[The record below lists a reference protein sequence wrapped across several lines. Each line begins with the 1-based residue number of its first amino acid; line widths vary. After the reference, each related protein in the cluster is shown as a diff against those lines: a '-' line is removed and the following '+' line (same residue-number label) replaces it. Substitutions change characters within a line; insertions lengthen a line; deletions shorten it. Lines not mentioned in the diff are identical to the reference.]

1 MMSRSTLRWM
11 LGLAIAGL
19 AAACGDARSTPG
31 NDPMTRTE
39 AKTVTWSDGKPAI
52 QINCGMPG
60 DCQNRAI
67 AMCRQ
72 SHGNY
77 NVLAMDNMPTR
88 GDASTVRGPASVVV
102 RCT

>member
-19 AAACGDARSTPG
+19 ATACADARSTPG
-31 NDPMTRTE
+31 NDPMTNTD
-39 AKTVTWSDGKPAI
+39 AKTVTWSDGKPAF
-52 QINCGMPG
+52 QINCQMPG

-72 SHGNY
+72 SYGNY
-77 NVLAMDNMPTR
+77 SVLAMDNMPTR
-88 GDASTVRGPASVVV
+88 GDASVVRGPASVVV
-102 RCT
+102 RCA

>member
-1 MMSRSTLRWM
+1 MSRSTLRWI
-11 LGLAIAGL
+11 LGLAVAGL
-19 AAACGDARSTPG
+19 TAACGDAKSTPG
-31 NDPMTRTE
+31 NDPMTRTD
-39 AKTVTWSDGKPAI
+39 AKIVTWSDGKQAI
-52 QINCGMPG
+52 QINCSMPG
-60 DCQNRAI
+60 DCQNRAN

-77 NVLAMDNMPTR
+77 SVLAMDNMPTR